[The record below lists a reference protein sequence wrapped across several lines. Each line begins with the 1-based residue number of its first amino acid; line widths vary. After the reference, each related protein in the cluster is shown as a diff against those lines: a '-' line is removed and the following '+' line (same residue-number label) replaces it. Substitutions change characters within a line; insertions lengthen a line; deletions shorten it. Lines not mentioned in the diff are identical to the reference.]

1 MRGTI
6 FFLIIAVITL
16 VLLFNLVRSRRLRE
30 KYVAL
35 WMLVGLV
42 IILLALFPDL
52 LGWLSR
58 LVGVVVPSNLLFA
71 LSILMLLGV
80 TIQLSL
86 EISHTEEKTRTLAEH
101 VAILNLQMRQL
112 AGEPAAPM
120 APPSPDAELTE
131 PVADP
136 QPAQQEP
143 SETEEPRS

>member
-120 APPSPDAELTE
+120 ALPNPDAELTE
-131 PVADP
+131 PVADLDQA
-136 QPAQQEP
+136 QPEP
-143 SETEEPRS
+143 TETEEPRS